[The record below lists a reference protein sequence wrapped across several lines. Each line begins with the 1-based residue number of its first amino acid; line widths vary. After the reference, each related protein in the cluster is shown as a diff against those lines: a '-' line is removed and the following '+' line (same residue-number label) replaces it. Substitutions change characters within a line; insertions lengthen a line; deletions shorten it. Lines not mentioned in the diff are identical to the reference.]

1 MRSTAR
7 FMNLNPWVDWGNQ
20 TLDCFDN
27 LPKEMQDAYSFSFVL
42 EHKELLVELK
52 IAVNAVEYIQCI
64 PDNHKAKIPAPIY
77 GIHLYNLQCGEK

>member
-20 TLDCFDN
+20 TLGCFDN
-27 LPKEMQDAYSFSFVL
+27 LPKEMQDAYSFVL

-64 PDNHKAKIPAPIY
+64 PDNHKAKIPTPIY
-77 GIHLYNLQCGEK
+77 GIHLYNLQCGEE